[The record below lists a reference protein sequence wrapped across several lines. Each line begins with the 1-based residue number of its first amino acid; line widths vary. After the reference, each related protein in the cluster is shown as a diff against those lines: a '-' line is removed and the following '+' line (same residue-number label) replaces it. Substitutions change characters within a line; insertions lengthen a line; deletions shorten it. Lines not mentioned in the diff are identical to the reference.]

1 MPDLQLE
8 TDLWLAEKLNHHDI
22 YHHGLTEVLARQKT
36 PFQEMVIIDSATY
49 GKALVLDGQWQSS
62 TRDEFLYH
70 EPLVQ
75 PACVQHGAPRR
86 VLVLGGGEGATVR
99 ELLKWH
105 TIEQVV
111 MVDIDADVVAA
122 CQQHLPDMH
131 QQALEDPR
139 SELIIGDALDYL
151 DKSEHEW
158 DIIISDLSDPVENGP
173 SFKLFTR
180 EYFELC
186 RRALRPEGT
195 FVLQAGSVSP
205 VELHMHVRLVNTV
218 QTVFPNVVSY
228 NSFVPS
234 FTVPWGFIMA
244 GTQPINRQ
252 PDIAAVDALLAAKT
266 TGDFR
271 MFDGTTL
278 LGLMQTPKHIREA
291 IAAETR
297 VYSMADPPKVYG

>member
-1 MPDLQLE
+1 MSDFQLE

-22 YHHGLTEVLARQKT
+22 YHPGLTEVLARQKT
-36 PFQEMVIIDSATY
+36 SFQDMVIIDSGTY
-49 GKALVLDGQWQSS
+49 GKALMLDGQWQSS

-86 VLVLGGGEGATVR
+86 ALVLGGGEGATVR
-99 ELLKWH
+99 ELLKWR
-105 TIEQVV
+105 TLEQVV

-122 CQQHLPDMH
+122 CRQHLPEMH
-131 QQALEDPR
+131 QHALEDPR

-151 DKSEHEW
+151 DKSTPVW

-218 QTVFPNVVSY
+218 QAVFPNVASY
-228 NSFVPS
+228 SSFVPS

-244 GTQPINRQ
+244 SAQPINRQ

-271 MFDGTTL
+271 MFDGATL